1 MRVLCRFSRSLTARA
16 ARRAD
21 VPLHFKGSG
30 FHRIIP
36 NFMCQ
41 GGDFTNGD
49 GTGGESIFG
58 PRFEDENFKVGGS
71 VTVSFVSFF
80 FCRHER

>member
-1 MRVLCRFSRSLTARA
+1 MTARA

-21 VPLHFKGSG
+21 VPLHFKGSS

-41 GGDFTNGD
+41 GGDFTNGN
-49 GTGGESIFG
+49 GTGAPACPACVHRPKCCVATAHARDGCS
-58 PRFEDENFKVGGS
+58 GGGGTLTS
-71 VTVSFVSFF
+71 YMLT
-80 FCRHER
+80 